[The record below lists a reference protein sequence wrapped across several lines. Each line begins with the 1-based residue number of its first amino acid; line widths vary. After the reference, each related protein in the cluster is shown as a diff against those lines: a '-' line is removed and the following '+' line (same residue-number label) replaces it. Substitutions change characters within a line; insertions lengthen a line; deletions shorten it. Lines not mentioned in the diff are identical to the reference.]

1 MSHALFFKSV
11 WGWSQTAEAG
21 RDRLSFRAPR
31 DRCVQ
36 VWHQEE
42 HKAQETPWGESPHR
56 LCQPDTQ
63 RAEDPGLLLLWQ
75 LSISFF
81 MWCSMLSYLK
91 WLHPQIMH
99 AFSVAPFDQNL
110 SIDGRCLTDDS
121 ATLGSLGVI
130 PESIICLKVK
140 LSSIFDGSWCVGCV
154 FERSLFW
161 SPRLQC
167 IYLKYY
173 SWIFS
178 IIVCH
183 MMILQK
189 SFWYADF
196 LLLMLKTVV
205 LLNILVE
212 TDHFCKISL

>member
-130 PESIICLKVK
+130 PESIICLKVQ
-140 LSSIFDGSWCVGCV
+140 LLSIFDGSWCIGCV
-154 FERSLFW
+154 FESLFW

-178 IIVCH
+178 IIAPDLRVTW
-183 MMILQK
+183 
-189 SFWYADF
+189 SFRNHSD
-196 LLLMLKTVV
+196 
-205 LLNILVE
+205 ILVE